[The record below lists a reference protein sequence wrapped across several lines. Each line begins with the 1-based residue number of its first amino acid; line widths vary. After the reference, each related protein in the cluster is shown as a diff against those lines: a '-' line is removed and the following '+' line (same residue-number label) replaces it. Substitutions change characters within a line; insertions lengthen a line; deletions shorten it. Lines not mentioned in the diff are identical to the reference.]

1 MPKKE
6 DAPIESKEGKSFKL
20 GKIEEHSSQSF
31 ENDNKFDFN
40 SEDPADADMES
51 LPEEKELSKQLS

>member
-6 DAPIESKEGKSFKL
+6 DAPNESKEGKSFKL

-31 ENDNKFDFN
+31 ENDNQFDYS
-40 SEDPADADMES
+40 SEDPVDAEVES
-51 LPEEKELSKQLS
+51 LPTEKKLSK